1 VINAEGA
8 ISTTERGYLD
18 PSLNHDSQRQTMSLY
33 TQIEKHFFF
42 TLTRKIVGNIG
53 FLALFQLLSLWLVFS
68 HIQDTRS
75 LLETRSPDS
84 GLIEQLTLKLDDHL
98 TLIIALTLVSLIA
111 AIGIMFYMRHLFLRP
126 IKDITRILSSIT
138 EKDGDISATLP
149 ITTQDEISD
158 MARSYNAFADSLR
171 NIIDKTRRRTVSV
184 ALGSTKLDK
193 MIHSAHDRVDQQ
205 EMNANQVF
213 ESSSEATRAID
224 EIARHTNMISE
235 QNSANLE
242 EANASSAR
250 LTKVT
255 EQVSAV
261 SKLLSGFNETVNLLS
276 KNSENIRTILTMV
289 QEFSDQTNLLA
300 LNAAIEAAR
309 AGENGRGF
317 AVVADEVRN
326 LSHKVNSATG
336 EISKNISEMSNLV
349 ENTKKGTLEI
359 QQYTGQTQE
368 AINDTALQFQK
379 MVSDFDT
386 VNAQLIEISAAIEE
400 LSITNKESHRNV
412 STIADL
418 SKSIKADMDDSQQ
431 YSEELEVATE
441 QTQELL
447 SRFII
452 GHGGFENMIQ
462 TARGWAGQ
470 VQQVLNEMADR
481 GVNLFDT
488 NYNAVPNT
496 NPQKYTISYGSAY
509 EPVIQPLIDTFIKDR
524 PDFIYAVP
532 VDKNGY
538 LPAHHSHLSKPM
550 TGDFETDNVNSR
562 HLKIYNNNRAEIRRA
577 ANTEPFLL
585 QTYIRDTGE
594 VLNDLSFPLYIN
606 GQHWGALILGF
617 KPEQLL

>member
-1 VINAEGA
+1 
-8 ISTTERGYLD
+8 
-18 PSLNHDSQRQTMSLY
+18 MSLY

-53 FLALFQLLSLWLVFS
+53 FLLLFQLLTLWLVYS
-68 HIQDTRS
+68 HIRDTQS
-75 LLETRSPDS
+75 LLKNSAPDATLVNQLS
-84 GLIEQLTLKLDDHL
+84 TQLDSHLTIILIL
-98 TLIIALTLVSLIA
+98 TLISLA
-111 AIGIMFYMRHLFLRP
+111 VAVGIMGYMRHLFLRP
-126 IKDITRILSSIT
+126 IKDITTILSGIT

-149 ITTQDEISD
+149 ITTQDEIAD
-158 MARSYNAFADSLR
+158 MASSYNAFADNLR

-205 EMNANQVF
+205 EINASQVF
-213 ESSSEATRAID
+213 QSSSEATRAID
-224 EIARHTNMISE
+224 EIARHTNTISE
-235 QNSANLE
+235 QNGANLE
-242 EANASSAR
+242 EANESSAR

-261 SKLLSGFNETVNLLS
+261 SHLLSGFNDTVNLLS

-336 EISKNISEMSNLV
+336 EISKNISEMTSLV
-349 ENTKKGTLEI
+349 ENTKNGTLEI
-359 QQYTGQTQE
+359 QQYTESTQTV
-368 AINDTALQFQK
+368 INDTALQFQK
-379 MVSDFDT
+379 MVTDFDT
-386 VNAQLIEISAAIEE
+386 VNEQLIEISAAIEE

-412 STIADL
+412 SAIAEL
-418 SKSIKADMDDSQQ
+418 SKSIKADMDESQT

-462 TARGWAGQ
+462 TARVWANQ
-470 VQQVLNEMADR
+470 VQQALNELATR

-488 NYNAVPNT
+488 NYQAVPNT
-496 NPQKYTISYGSAY
+496 NPQKYTIPYNKVY
-509 EPVIQPLIDTFIKDR
+509 EPVIQPLIDQFVKDR

-532 VDKNGY
+532 IDKNGY

-550 TGDFETDNVNSR
+550 TGDFQTDNINSR
-562 HLKIYNNNRAEIRRA
+562 HMKIYNTNRAEIRRA

-606 GQHWGALILGF
+606 GKHWGALILGF
-617 KPEQLL
+617 KPEQLLEKD

>member
-1 VINAEGA
+1 
-8 ISTTERGYLD
+8 
-18 PSLNHDSQRQTMSLY
+18 MSLY
-33 TQIEKHFFF
+33 KQIEKHFFF

-53 FLALFQLLSLWLVFS
+53 FLLLFQLLTLWLVFS

-75 LLETRSPDS
+75 LLKNSTPDTA
-84 GLIEQLTLKLDDHL
+84 LLEQLSTQLDSHLTTIIVL
-98 TLIIALTLVSLIA
+98 TLISLA
-111 AIGIMFYMRHLFLRP
+111 AAVGIMGYMRHLFLRP
-126 IKDITRILSSIT
+126 IKNITRILRGIT

-149 ITTQDEISD
+149 ITTQDEIAD

-193 MIHSAHDRVDQQ
+193 MIHSAHERVDQQ
-205 EMNANQVF
+205 EMNATQVF
-213 ESSSEATRAID
+213 QSSSEATRAID
-224 EIARHTNMISE
+224 EIARHTNTISE
-235 QNSANLE
+235 QNGANLE
-242 EANASSAR
+242 EANASSDR

-261 SKLLSGFNETVNLLS
+261 SHLLSGFNDTVNLLS

-326 LSHKVNSATG
+326 LSHKVNNATG
-336 EISKNISEMSNLV
+336 EISKNISEMTSLV
-349 ENTKKGTLEI
+349 ENTKKGTQEI
-359 QQYTGQTQE
+359 QQYTESTQSV
-368 AINDTALQFQK
+368 IGDTASQFQK
-379 MVSDFDT
+379 MVNDFDN

-418 SKSIKADMDDSQQ
+418 SKSIKADIDESQT

-462 TARGWAGQ
+462 TAREWSSQ
-470 VQQVLNEMADR
+470 IQQALNELAGR

-488 NYNAVPNT
+488 HYQAIPNT
-496 NPQKYTISYGSAY
+496 NPQKYTIAY
-509 EPVIQPLIDTFIKDR
+509 NNAFEPVIQPLIDQFVKDR
-524 PDFIYAVP
+524 PEFIYAVP
-532 VDKNGY
+532 IDKNGY

-550 TGDFETDNVNSR
+550 TGDLETDTINSR
-562 HLKIYNNNRAEIRRA
+562 HMKIYNTNRAEIRRA

-585 QTYIRDTGE
+585 QTYTRDTGE
-594 VLNDLSFPLYIN
+594 VLNDLSFPLYVN
-606 GQHWGALILGF
+606 GKHWGALILGF
-617 KPEQLL
+617 KPEQLLERE

>member
-1 VINAEGA
+1 
-8 ISTTERGYLD
+8 
-18 PSLNHDSQRQTMSLY
+18 MSLY

-53 FLALFQLLSLWLVFS
+53 FLISFQLLSFWLVFS
-68 HIQDTRS
+68 YIRETQA
-75 LLETRSPDS
+75 LLKNSTPNAT
-84 GLIEQLTLKLDDHL
+84 LVEQLATRLDSHQTILAVL
-98 TLIIALTLVSLIA
+98 TLISLVAAVGIAL
-111 AIGIMFYMRHLFLRP
+111 YMRHLFLRP
-126 IKDITRILSSIT
+126 IRGITEILSGIT
-138 EKDGDISATLP
+138 EKDGDISARLP
-149 ITTQDEISD
+149 VTTQDEIAD
-158 MARSYNAFADSLR
+158 MANSYNKFAENLR
-171 NIIDKTRRRTVSV
+171 GIIDKTRRRTVSV
-184 ALGSTKLDK
+184 ALGSTKLDQ
-193 MIHSAHDRVDQQ
+193 MIHSAHERVDQQ
-205 EMNANQVF
+205 ETNATQVF
-213 ESSSEATRAID
+213 QSSSEATRAID
-224 EIARHTNMISE
+224 EIARHTNTISE

-261 SKLLSGFNETVNLLS
+261 SNLLSGFNDTVNLLS

-336 EISKNISEMSNLV
+336 EISKNISEMSTLV
-349 ENTKKGTLEI
+349 ENTKKGTIEI
-359 QQYTGQTQE
+359 QQYTESTQMV
-368 AINDTALQFQK
+368 IDDTSLQFKK
-379 MVSDFDT
+379 MVSDFEV

-400 LSITNKESHRNV
+400 LSITNKESHSNV
-412 STIADL
+412 SVIADL
-418 SKSIKADMDDSQQ
+418 SKSIKADMDDSQK

-452 GHGGFENMIQ
+452 GQGGFENMIQ
-462 TARGWAGQ
+462 TARGWANQ
-470 VQQVLNEMADR
+470 VQQALNELAGR
-481 GVNLFDT
+481 GINLFDV
-488 NYNAVPNT
+488 NYKPVPNT
-496 NPQKYTISYGSAY
+496 NPQKYNISYGNAY
-509 EPVIQPLIDTFIKDR
+509 ESAIQPLIDRFVKER

-550 TGDFETDNVNSR
+550 TGNFETDNINSR
-562 HLKIYNNNRAEIRRA
+562 HMKIYNNNRAEIRRA

-594 VLNDLSFPLYIN
+594 ILNDLSFPLYVN
-606 GQHWGALILGF
+606 GKHWGGFILGF
-617 KPEQLL
+617 RPEQLLEKG

>member
-1 VINAEGA
+1 
-8 ISTTERGYLD
+8 
-18 PSLNHDSQRQTMSLY
+18 MSLY

-42 TLTRKIVGNIG
+42 TLTRKIVGNIS
-53 FLALFQLLSLWLVFS
+53 FLISFQLLSFWLVFS
-68 HIQDTRS
+68 YIRETQS
-75 LLETRSPDS
+75 LLKNSTPNAT
-84 GLIEQLTLKLDDHL
+84 LVEQLATRLDSHQTILAVL
-98 TLIIALTLVSLIA
+98 TLISLVAAVGIAL
-111 AIGIMFYMRHLFLRP
+111 YMRHLFLRP
-126 IKDITRILSSIT
+126 IRGITEILSGIT
-138 EKDGDISATLP
+138 EKDGDISARLP
-149 ITTQDEISD
+149 VTTQDEIAD
-158 MARSYNAFADSLR
+158 MANSYNKFAENLR
-171 NIIDKTRRRTVSV
+171 GIIDKTRRRTVSV
-184 ALGSTKLDK
+184 ALGSTKLDQ
-193 MIHSAHDRVDQQ
+193 MIHSAHERVDQQ
-205 EMNANQVF
+205 ETNATQVF
-213 ESSSEATRAID
+213 QSSSEATRAID
-224 EIARHTNMISE
+224 EIARHTNTISE

-261 SKLLSGFNETVNLLS
+261 SNLLSGFNDTVNLLS

-336 EISKNISEMSNLV
+336 EISKNISEMSTLV
-349 ENTKKGTLEI
+349 ENTKKGTIEI
-359 QQYTGQTQE
+359 QQYTESTQMV
-368 AINDTALQFQK
+368 IDDTSLQFKK
-379 MVSDFDT
+379 MVSDFEV

-400 LSITNKESHRNV
+400 LSITNKESHSNV
-412 STIADL
+412 SVIADL
-418 SKSIKADMDDSQQ
+418 SKSIKADMDDSQK

-452 GHGGFENMIQ
+452 GQGGFENMIQ
-462 TARGWAGQ
+462 TARGWANQ
-470 VQQVLNEMADR
+470 VQQALNELAGR
-481 GVNLFDT
+481 GINLFDV
-488 NYNAVPNT
+488 NYKPVPNT
-496 NPQKYTISYGSAY
+496 NPQKYNISYGNAY
-509 EPVIQPLIDTFIKDR
+509 ESAIQPLIDRFVKER

-550 TGDFETDNVNSR
+550 TGNFETDNINSR
-562 HLKIYNNNRAEIRRA
+562 HMKIYNNNRAEIRRA

-594 VLNDLSFPLYIN
+594 ILNDLSFPLYVN
-606 GQHWGALILGF
+606 GKHWGGFILGF
-617 KPEQLL
+617 RPEQLLEKG

>member
-1 VINAEGA
+1 
-8 ISTTERGYLD
+8 
-18 PSLNHDSQRQTMSLY
+18 MSLY

-53 FLALFQLLSLWLVFS
+53 FLISFQLLSFWLVFS
-68 HIQDTRS
+68 YIRETQA
-75 LLETRSPDS
+75 LLKNSTPNAT
-84 GLIEQLTLKLDDHL
+84 LVEQLATRLDSHQTILAVL
-98 TLIIALTLVSLIA
+98 TLISLVAAVGIAL
-111 AIGIMFYMRHLFLRP
+111 YMRHLFLRP
-126 IKDITRILSSIT
+126 IRGITEILSGIT
-138 EKDGDISATLP
+138 EKDGDISARLP
-149 ITTQDEISD
+149 VTTQDEIAD
-158 MARSYNAFADSLR
+158 MANSYNKFAENLR
-171 NIIDKTRRRTVSV
+171 GIIDKTRRRTVSV
-184 ALGSTKLDK
+184 ALGSTKLDQ
-193 MIHSAHDRVDQQ
+193 MIHSAHERVDQQ
-205 EMNANQVF
+205 ETNATQVF
-213 ESSSEATRAID
+213 QSSSEATRAID
-224 EIARHTNMISE
+224 EIARHTNTISE

-261 SKLLSGFNETVNLLS
+261 SNLLSGFNDTVNLLS

-336 EISKNISEMSNLV
+336 EISKNISEMSTLV
-349 ENTKKGTLEI
+349 ENTKKGTIEI
-359 QQYTGQTQE
+359 QQYTESTQMV
-368 AINDTALQFQK
+368 IDDTSLQFKK
-379 MVSDFDT
+379 MVSDFEV

-400 LSITNKESHRNV
+400 LSITNKESHSNV
-412 STIADL
+412 SVIADL
-418 SKSIKADMDDSQQ
+418 SKSIKADMDDSQK

-452 GHGGFENMIQ
+452 GQGGFENMIQ
-462 TARGWAGQ
+462 TARGWANQ
-470 VQQVLNEMADR
+470 VQQALNELAGR
-481 GVNLFDT
+481 GINLFDV
-488 NYNAVPNT
+488 NYKPVPNT
-496 NPQKYTISYGSAY
+496 NPQKYNISYGNAY
-509 EPVIQPLIDTFIKDR
+509 ESAIQPLIDRFVKER

-550 TGDFETDNVNSR
+550 TGNFETDNINSR
-562 HLKIYNNNRAEIRRA
+562 HMKIYNNNRAEIRRA

-594 VLNDLSFPLYIN
+594 ILNDLSFPLYVN
-606 GQHWGALILGF
+606 DKHWGGFILGF
-617 KPEQLL
+617 RPEQLLEKG

>member
-1 VINAEGA
+1 
-8 ISTTERGYLD
+8 
-18 PSLNHDSQRQTMSLY
+18 MSLY

-42 TLTRKIVGNIG
+42 TLTRKIVGNVG
-53 FLALFQLLSLWLVFS
+53 FLLLFQLLTFWLVYS
-68 HIQDTRS
+68 YIHDTQS
-75 LLETRSPDS
+75 LLKNSAPDAA
-84 GLIEQLTLKLDDHL
+84 LVEQLSTQLDSHLTIILIL
-98 TLIIALTLVSLIA
+98 TLISLTA
-111 AIGIMFYMRHLFLRP
+111 AVGIMGYMRHLFLRP
-126 IKDITRILSSIT
+126 IKGITTILSGIT

-149 ITTQDEISD
+149 ITTQDEIAD
-158 MARSYNAFADSLR
+158 MARSYNAFADNLR

-205 EMNANQVF
+205 EMNATQVF
-213 ESSSEATRAID
+213 QSSSEATRAID
-224 EIARHTNMISE
+224 EIARHTNTISE
-235 QNSANLE
+235 QNGANLE
-242 EANASSAR
+242 EANESSAR

-261 SKLLSGFNETVNLLS
+261 SHLLSGFNETVNQLS

-336 EISKNISEMSNLV
+336 EISKNISEMTNLV

-359 QQYTGQTQE
+359 QQYTESTQTV
-368 AINDTALQFQK
+368 INDTSLQFQK

-386 VNAQLIEISAAIEE
+386 VNEQLIEISAAIEE

-412 STIADL
+412 STIAEL
-418 SKSIKADMDDSQQ
+418 SKSIKADMDESQT

-462 TARGWAGQ
+462 TARVWANQ
-470 VQQVLNEMADR
+470 VQQALNELATR

-488 NYNAVPNT
+488 NYQAVPNT
-496 NPQKYTISYGSAY
+496 NPQKYTIPYNNAY
-509 EPVIQPLIDTFIKDR
+509 EPVIQPLIDQFVKDR

-532 VDKNGY
+532 IDKNGY

-550 TGDFETDNVNSR
+550 TGDFQTDNINSR
-562 HLKIYNNNRAEIRRA
+562 HMKIYNTNRAEIRRA

-606 GQHWGALILGF
+606 GKHWGALILGF
-617 KPEQLL
+617 KPEQLLERG

>member
-1 VINAEGA
+1 
-8 ISTTERGYLD
+8 
-18 PSLNHDSQRQTMSLY
+18 MSLY

-42 TLTRKIVGNIG
+42 TLTRKIVGNIS
-53 FLALFQLLSLWLVFS
+53 FLISFQLLSFWLVFS
-68 HIQDTRS
+68 YIRETQS
-75 LLETRSPDS
+75 LLKNSTPNAT
-84 GLIEQLTLKLDDHL
+84 LVEQLATRLDSHQTILAVL
-98 TLIIALTLVSLIA
+98 TLISLVAAVGIAL
-111 AIGIMFYMRHLFLRP
+111 YMRHLFLRP
-126 IKDITRILSSIT
+126 IRGITEILSGIT
-138 EKDGDISATLP
+138 EKDGDISARLP
-149 ITTQDEISD
+149 VTTQDEIAD
-158 MARSYNAFADSLR
+158 MANSYNKFAENLR
-171 NIIDKTRRRTVSV
+171 GIIDKTRRRTVSV

-193 MIHSAHDRVDQQ
+193 MIHSAHERVDQQ
-205 EMNANQVF
+205 ETNATQVF
-213 ESSSEATRAID
+213 QSSSEATRAID
-224 EIARHTNMISE
+224 EIARHTNTISE

-261 SKLLSGFNETVNLLS
+261 SNLLSGFNDTVNLLS

-336 EISKNISEMSNLV
+336 EISKNISEMSTLV
-349 ENTKKGTLEI
+349 ENTKKGTIEI
-359 QQYTGQTQE
+359 QQYTESTQMV
-368 AINDTALQFQK
+368 IDDTSLQFKK
-379 MVSDFDT
+379 MVSDFEV

-400 LSITNKESHRNV
+400 LSITNKESHSNV
-412 STIADL
+412 SVIADL
-418 SKSIKADMDDSQQ
+418 SKSIKADMDDSQK

-452 GHGGFENMIQ
+452 GQGGFENMIQ
-462 TARGWAGQ
+462 TARGWANQ
-470 VQQVLNEMADR
+470 VQQALNELAGR
-481 GVNLFDT
+481 GINLFDV
-488 NYNAVPNT
+488 NYKPVPNT
-496 NPQKYTISYGSAY
+496 NPQKYNISYGNAY
-509 EPVIQPLIDTFIKDR
+509 ESAIQPLIDRFVKER

-550 TGDFETDNVNSR
+550 TGNFETDNINSR
-562 HLKIYNNNRAEIRRA
+562 HMKIYNNNRAEIRRA

-594 VLNDLSFPLYIN
+594 ILNDLSFPLYVN
-606 GQHWGALILGF
+606 DKHWGGFILGF
-617 KPEQLL
+617 RPEQLLEKG

>member
-1 VINAEGA
+1 
-8 ISTTERGYLD
+8 
-18 PSLNHDSQRQTMSLY
+18 
-33 TQIEKHFFF
+33 FFF

-53 FLALFQLLSLWLVFS
+53 FLLLFQLLTFWLAYS

-75 LLETRSPDS
+75 LLKSGTTDA
-84 GLIEQLTLKLDDHL
+84 GLIEQLTTQLDGHLTTLIIL
-98 TLIIALTLVSLIA
+98 TLISVA
-111 AIGIMFYMRHLFLRP
+111 AAVGIMGYMRHLFLRP
-126 IKDITRILSSIT
+126 IKNITAILSGIT

-149 ITTQDEISD
+149 ITTQDEIAD

-193 MIHSAHDRVDQQ
+193 MIHSAHQRVDEQ
-205 EMNANQVF
+205 EMNATQVF
-213 ESSSEATRAID
+213 QSSSEATRAID
-224 EIARHTNMISE
+224 EIARHTNMISQ
-235 QNSANLE
+235 QNGANLQ
-242 EANASSAR
+242 EANDSSAR
-250 LTKVT
+250 LSKVT
-255 EQVSAV
+255 EQVAAV
-261 SKLLSGFNETVNLLS
+261 SHLLSGFNDTVNLLS

-326 LSHKVNSATG
+326 LSHKVNNATG
-336 EISKNISEMSNLV
+336 EISKNISEMTSLV
-349 ENTKKGTLEI
+349 ENTKKGTQEI
-359 QQYTGQTQE
+359 QQYTESTQDV
-368 AINDTALQFQK
+368 IGDTALQFQK
-379 MVSDFDT
+379 MVNDFDN
-386 VNAQLIEISAAIEE
+386 VNTQLIEISAAIEE

-418 SKSIKADMDDSQQ
+418 SKSIKADMDESQA

-462 TARGWAGQ
+462 TARGWTSQ
-470 VQQVLNEMADR
+470 VQQALNELAAR

-488 NYNAVPNT
+488 NYQAIPNT
-496 NPQKYTISYGSAY
+496 HPQKYTISYGNAY
-509 EPVIQPLIDTFIKDR
+509 EPVIQPLIDQFVKDR

-532 VDKNGY
+532 IDKNGY

-550 TGDFETDNVNSR
+550 TGNFETDNINSR
-562 HLKIYNNNRAEIRRA
+562 HMKIYNTNRAEVRRA
-577 ANTEPFLL
+577 ANTQPFLL

-594 VLNDLSFPLYIN
+594 VLNDLSFPLYVN
-606 GQHWGALILGF
+606 GKHWGALILGF
-617 KPEQLL
+617 KPEQLLERG

>member
-1 VINAEGA
+1 
-8 ISTTERGYLD
+8 
-18 PSLNHDSQRQTMSLY
+18 MSLY

-42 TLTRKIVGNIG
+42 TLTRKIVGNIS
-53 FLALFQLLSLWLVFS
+53 FLISFQLLSFWLVFS
-68 HIQDTRS
+68 YIRETQS
-75 LLETRSPDS
+75 LLKNSTPNAT
-84 GLIEQLTLKLDDHL
+84 LVEQLATRLDSHQTILAVL
-98 TLIIALTLVSLIA
+98 TLISLVAAVGIAL
-111 AIGIMFYMRHLFLRP
+111 YMRHLFLRP
-126 IKDITRILSSIT
+126 IRGITEILSGIT
-138 EKDGDISATLP
+138 EKDGDISARLP
-149 ITTQDEISD
+149 VTTQDEIAD
-158 MARSYNAFADSLR
+158 MANSYNKFAENLR
-171 NIIDKTRRRTVSV
+171 GIIDKTRRRTVSV
-184 ALGSTKLDK
+184 ALGSTKLDQ
-193 MIHSAHDRVDQQ
+193 MIHSAHERVDQQ
-205 EMNANQVF
+205 ETNATQVF
-213 ESSSEATRAID
+213 QSSSEATRAID
-224 EIARHTNMISE
+224 EIARHTNTISE

-261 SKLLSGFNETVNLLS
+261 SNLLSGFNDTVNLLS

-336 EISKNISEMSNLV
+336 EISKNISEMSTLV
-349 ENTKKGTLEI
+349 ENTKKGTIEI
-359 QQYTGQTQE
+359 QQYTESTQMV
-368 AINDTALQFQK
+368 IDDTSLQFKK
-379 MVSDFDT
+379 MVSDFEV

-400 LSITNKESHRNV
+400 LSITNKESHSNV
-412 STIADL
+412 SVIADL
-418 SKSIKADMDDSQQ
+418 SKSIKADMDDSQK

-452 GHGGFENMIQ
+452 GQGGFENMIQ
-462 TARGWAGQ
+462 TARGWANQ
-470 VQQVLNEMADR
+470 VQQALNELAGR
-481 GVNLFDT
+481 GINLFDV
-488 NYNAVPNT
+488 NYKPVPNT
-496 NPQKYTISYGSAY
+496 NPQKYNISYGNAY
-509 EPVIQPLIDTFIKDR
+509 ESAIQPLIDRFVKER

-550 TGDFETDNVNSR
+550 TGNFETDNINSR
-562 HLKIYNNNRAEIRRA
+562 HMKIYNNNRAEIRRA

-594 VLNDLSFPLYIN
+594 ILNDLSFPLYVN
-606 GQHWGALILGF
+606 DKHWGGFILGF
-617 KPEQLL
+617 RPEQLLEKG